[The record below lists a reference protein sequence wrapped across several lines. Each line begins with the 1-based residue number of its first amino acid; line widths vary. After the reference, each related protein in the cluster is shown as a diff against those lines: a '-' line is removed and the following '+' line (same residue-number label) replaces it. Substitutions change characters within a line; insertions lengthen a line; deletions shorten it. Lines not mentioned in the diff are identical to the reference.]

1 MTPLAAVIGGVL
13 GGVGIDYPVHLMAHR
28 RENETP
34 LGTTRRMFAPLLIAW
49 LTSAVGFAAVAW
61 SPLRVLRD
69 FALIGSLGLA
79 GAWLATMTVLPA
91 LLTLAGDSAAGVAN
105 TRGEFARKLWPLVNW
120 QPRLLARVGLLIV
133 CITVVAAAFA
143 SRGIAE
149 DSDLAGL
156 HPRPNPPLDALAEID
171 RRMGTGSGAFVLH
184 LTAADDDSLLRL
196 AWRVRRALADNR
208 EVKGVFGPASLL
220 PDPDSSAK
228 RIATPRDT
236 AAIVNDFR
244 AAVADSSFDPHAF
257 DAYAT
262 FLPKLLKPTAAPSL
276 ADLRRYPDLAQTMLP
291 RTAGSIEATAA
302 LFPAME
308 PKRPE
313 EVALLV
319 SSIRTALRDVDGV
332 ILTGTA
338 VVGHDTRLAVSR
350 DAPRVAITAL
360 LAVTLFLLWHL
371 RSLPLAL
378 LTILPTLFSFACVLI
393 AMRVFGFGINAVNLV
408 MFPLLLGVTVDY
420 GIFATDVLRPSS
432 QDRATE
438 RFLAATTALLACV
451 AATLIGFGS
460 LVTVAVPA
468 VRSLGWLIN
477 IGLAACV
484 TAAIF
489 ILWPAVIRLAEKRGR
504 L

>member
-1 MTPLAAVIGGVL
+1 
-13 GGVGIDYPVHLMAHR
+13 
-28 RENETP
+28 
-34 LGTTRRMFAPLLIAW
+34 
-49 LTSAVGFAAVAW
+49 
-61 SPLRVLRD
+61 
-69 FALIGSLGLA
+69 
-79 GAWLATMTVLPA
+79 
-91 LLTLAGDSAAGVAN
+91 
-105 TRGEFARKLWPLVNW
+105 
-120 QPRLLARVGLLIV
+120 
-133 CITVVAAAFA
+133 
-143 SRGIAE
+143 
-149 DSDLAGL
+149 
-156 HPRPNPPLDALAEID
+156 
-171 RRMGTGSGAFVLH
+171 
-184 LTAADDDSLLRL
+184 
-196 AWRVRRALADNR
+196 
-208 EVKGVFGPASLL
+208 VK
-220 PDPDSSAK
+220 
-228 RIATPRDT
+228 
-236 AAIVNDFR
+236 DFR

-262 FLPKLLKPTAAPSL
+262 FLPKLLKPAAAPSL

-302 LFPAME
+302 IFPAID
-308 PKRPE
+308 PKTPA
-313 EVALLV
+313 EVGLLV
-319 SSIRTALRDVDGV
+319 NSVRSALHGIDCV

-338 VVGHDTRLAVSR
+338 VLGHDTRSAVSR

-360 LAVTLFLLWHL
+360 VAVTLFLLWHL

-378 LTILPTLFSFACVLI
+378 LTILPTMFSFACVLI

-432 QDRATE
+432 KDRATE

-451 AATLIGFGS
+451 ATTLIGFGS

-477 IGLAACV
+477 IGLASCLA
-484 TAAIF
+484 AAIL